1 MILKIIGLLV
11 VIYIVAVTIPFIFGM
26 CLGAQ

>member
-1 MILKIIGLLV
+1 MFLKIIGLIV
-11 VIYIVAVTIPFIFGM
+11 VIYFVVVTIPFIFGM